1 VTIGINNLSEDQHL
15 VVKLW
20 VAVMVMGIRDAANDI
35 AGGLRWLNSNDKD
48 VGSFRWICDEAL
60 HVDPDAMIRQ
70 VLKNM
75 DVLKRSRRSLEM
87 LDV

>member
-1 VTIGINNLSEDQHL
+1 MTIGINNLSEDQHR
-15 VVKLW
+15 VVKIW
-20 VAVMVMGIRDAANDI
+20 VAVMVMGIRDAANDQSS
-35 AGGLRWLNSNDKD
+35 GLRWLSSNSTE

-60 HVDPDAMIRQ
+60 HVDPEAMLRQ

>member
-1 VTIGINNLSEDQHL
+1 VTIGINNLSEDQHR
-15 VVKLW
+15 VIKLW

-60 HVDPDAMIRQ
+60 QVDPDAMIVQ
-70 VLKNM
+70 VNRSM
-75 DVLKRSRRSLEM
+75 WQLKRSIRSLEM